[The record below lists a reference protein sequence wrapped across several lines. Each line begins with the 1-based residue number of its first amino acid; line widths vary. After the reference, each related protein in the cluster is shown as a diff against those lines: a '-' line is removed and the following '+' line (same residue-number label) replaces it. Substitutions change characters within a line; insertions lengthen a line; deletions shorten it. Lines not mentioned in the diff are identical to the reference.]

1 MSGLGRFWR
10 SLVPVLKR
18 PLVEQPFLILG
29 HVLKTVV
36 WTLLAGT
43 ACAARLLAVV
53 VGEVAFVGG
62 IVLCLL
68 GFGHI
73 GAPLGIAGLVASRM
87 AA

>member
-10 SLVPVLKR
+10 SLVPVLKS

-29 HVLKTVV
+29 LVLKTVV
-36 WTLLAGT
+36 WTLLAGA

-53 VGEVAFVGG
+53 AGEAAFVGG

-68 GFGHI
+68 GLGHI